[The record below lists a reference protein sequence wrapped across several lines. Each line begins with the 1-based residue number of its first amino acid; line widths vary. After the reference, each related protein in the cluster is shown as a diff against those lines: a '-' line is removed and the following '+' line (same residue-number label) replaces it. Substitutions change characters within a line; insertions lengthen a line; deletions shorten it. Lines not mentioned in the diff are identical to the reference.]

1 MVKGKKYTDG
11 VISGI
16 LVNTYPSTNGAD
28 IAILQLED
36 GTKVKVLVAS
46 LVEVSEENAEEVK
59 DELEQE
65 AMISRQDIM
74 NELNKI
80 KDGYIE
86 KSGIEGFERF
96 LLTDVFSNI
105 YANLCN
111 ELEYDDKE
119 KDEKIPVT
127 QMPLVE
133 ACANASCEMTDDYGF
148 RIVPVML
155 IIMETLCQVFFGTEE
170 K

>member
-16 LVNTYPSTNGAD
+16 LVNTYPSPNGED

-36 GTKVKVLVAS
+36 GTKIKVLVAT
-46 LVEVSEENAEEVK
+46 LIEVSEEGK
-59 DELEQE
+59 DDLEQE

-80 KDGYIE
+80 KNGYIE
-86 KSGIEGFERF
+86 KSGIEGFKRF

-111 ELEYDDKE
+111 QLEYDDKE

-127 QMPLVE
+127 KMQLVE
-133 ACANASCEMTDDYGF
+133 ACANASYEMIDNYGF
-148 RIVPVML
+148 RIVSVML